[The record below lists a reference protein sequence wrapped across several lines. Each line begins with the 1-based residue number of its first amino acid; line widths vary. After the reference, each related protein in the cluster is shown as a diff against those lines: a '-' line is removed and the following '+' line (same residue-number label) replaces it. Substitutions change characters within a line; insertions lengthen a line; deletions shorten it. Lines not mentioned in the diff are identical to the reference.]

1 MTLIKV
7 LLQLS
12 TVARVSAGPAR
23 RCFAHLSISTRV
35 SAVSASATF
44 WSMRIRSYA
53 AGKGRSDPRSSP
65 EGPSEADDIFK
76 ILPEIYDTAMAS
88 FGPIW
93 SDLVATVVDIY
104 RDSEGPS
111 NVLDLASGPGEP
123 GTMLA
128 EQFPMAMVTMSDLED
143 KMLEQARR
151 RVEERLSSE
160 RAKSVAIRKIDILK
174 LQEDASIR
182 KNSLDLV
189 TCSLGLFL
197 APDGIGDIYKILK
210 PGGYLVA
217 AVWDSTPAADIT
229 GRCIA
234 KINGLEEIPP
244 VPVDGT
250 SLF

>member
-1 MTLIKV
+1 MTAIYMCASLFAGVRKNGIPGECDILIPGGSPGLAELASYTHIPFDLTSGQAIMTLIKV

-160 RAKSVAIRKIDILK
+160 R
-174 LQEDASIR
+174 
-182 KNSLDLV
+182 
-189 TCSLGLFL
+189 
-197 APDGIGDIYKILK
+197 
-210 PGGYLVA
+210 
-217 AVWDSTPAADIT
+217 
-229 GRCIA
+229 
-234 KINGLEEIPP
+234 
-244 VPVDGT
+244 
-250 SLF
+250 